1 MSAPT
6 QQDVRPD
13 VAVSPS
19 VTLGDKVRGA
29 LARHRRRTSRVAS
42 PVAAILKYASLVV
55 AVLVVT
61 IPLVTLL
68 FASLKTAEEYATTG
82 PLDPPE
88 NWLNLAN
95 YVRVVTEGKILLAFG
110 NTVVILVLAVVG
122 AITFGTMVA
131 YALDRFRFRGRKIV
145 MALFLTAALVPAV
158 TTQVAT
164 FKIINFLGIFNT
176 RWAMVLL
183 FVGTDIIAIQIF
195 IQFMGS
201 ISRSLD
207 EAAMLDGANRFR
219 IYRSII
225 LPLLR
230 PAIATVVIIKGIAI
244 YNEFYLPFLYMPSPD
259 LPVLSTVLFRFKGP
273 MGSQWE
279 LIAACTIIVIIPTLL
294 AFLFL
299 QRFIYSGLTSG
310 ATK

>member
-55 AVLVVT
+55 AVLVAVALAV
-61 IPLVTLL
+61 PLGWWIGHTGRGRE
-68 FASLKTAEEYATTG
+68 FAVA
-82 PLDPPE
+82 
-88 NWLNLAN
+88 
-95 YVRVVTEGKILLAFG
+95 VG

-122 AITFGTMVA
+122 AIIFGTMVA

-145 MALFLTAALVPAV
+145 MSLFLTAALVPAV

-279 LIAACTIIVIIPTLL
+279 LIAASTIIVIIPTLL

>member
-1 MSAPT
+1 MSAPL
-6 QQDVRPD
+6 QGARRQ
-13 VAVSPS
+13 AAASPS
-19 VTLGDKVRGA
+19 ITTTDS
-29 LARHRRRTSRVAS
+29 ARRSITRNRRRTPTVSLAG
-42 PVAAILKYASLVV
+42 ILKYGSLVLASV
-55 AVLVVT
+55 VVVL
-61 IPLVTLL
+61 PLITLL
-68 FASLKTAEEYATTG
+68 FASLKTKEEYASSG
-82 PLDPPE
+82 PLAPPD
-88 NWLNLAN
+88 NWLNFAN
-95 YVRVVTEGKILLAFG
+95 YAEVIREGKVLLAFG
-110 NTVVILVLAVVG
+110 NTVFILVFAVVG
-122 AITFGTMVA
+122 AILFGTMVA
-131 YALDRFRFRGRKIV
+131 YALDRFSFRGRKAV

-164 FKIINFLGIFNT
+164 FKIINVLGLFNT

-195 IQFMGS
+195 LQFMGS

-219 IYRSII
+219 IYRSVI

-259 LPVLSTVLFRFKGP
+259 LPVLSTVLFRFRGP

-299 QRFIYSGLTSG
+299 QRHIYSGLTSG

>member
-6 QQDVRPD
+6 QQEVPQES
-13 VAVSPS
+13 AVSS
-19 VTLGDKVRGA
+19 TITIGDRFRA
-29 LARHRRRTSRVAS
+29 AAARNRERTSAIAS
-42 PVAAILKYASLVV
+42 PLGGILKYLTLVI
-55 AVLVVT
+55 AVLVVV
-61 IPLVTLL
+61 IPLITLF
-68 FASLKTAEEYATTG
+68 FASLKTAEEYARSG

-88 NWLNLAN
+88 NWLNFDN
-95 YVRVVTEGKILLAFG
+95 YIKVITEGKILLAFG
-110 NTVVILVLAVVG
+110 NTLFILLFAVVG
-122 AITFGTMVA
+122 AILFGTMVA
-131 YALDRFRFRGRKIV
+131 YALDRFNFRGRKVV

-164 FKIINFLGIFNT
+164 FKIITALGLFNT

-225 LPLLR
+225 LPLLH

-244 YNEFYLPFLYMPSPD
+244 YNEFYLPFLYMPSGD
-259 LPVLSTVLFRFKGP
+259 LPVLSTLLFRFKGP

-279 LIAACTIIVIIPTLL
+279 LIAACTIIVIIPTLI

-299 QRFIYSGLTSG
+299 QRYIYSGLTSG